1 MSTTFMQV
9 ILFLL
14 LISACQYYITSN
26 QFITEPSFLYKLM
39 TKDLLFGS
47 DEPMLI
53 VMSPFLFILAVGLMG
68 IIWLAVTF
76 VVIVMGILFKFLY
89 RPLPVTLSE
98 SKQFTIH
105 LSIVLASI
113 RFIPVPIVFI
123 LYYIIWLIMTAA
135 SRTSITK
142 SVST

>member
-1 MSTTFMQV
+1 
-9 ILFLL
+9 
-14 LISACQYYITSN
+14 
-26 QFITEPSFLYKLM
+26 M

-53 VMSPFLFILAVGLMG
+53 VMSPFLFILAAGLMG

-113 RFIPVPIVFI
+113 RFVPVPIVFI